1 MGGGDATTPTHAAT
15 AASLIFLSAATVAT
29 FALYNRKHKKV
40 AFFRGTNLLP
50 PPNCSAARSTSTTT
64 GGAAGLSP
72 VKYKSV
78 KDSKLSAQLNIKDL
92 ECAHIYQANLLEITD
107 LGRTFKGASVQNL
120 SQMSSTTSG
129 ESIAY
134 NKLLGHQDGIIAD
147 IVRREGLPPET
158 KVYVRAGPRKELHF
172 EPEKVRAAIV
182 TCGGLCPGLNNVIRE
197 LVNSLFHL
205 YKAQVCVGEEEGGR
219 EGWGVCVCACQSD
232 EDKPKHIFPLLCCF
246 G

>member
-1 MGGGDATTPTHAAT
+1 MGGGDTTTPTYAAT

-29 FALYNRKHKKV
+29 FALYTRKHKKT
-40 AFFRGTNLLP
+40 AFFRGTDRLP
-50 PPNCSAARSTSTTT
+50 PPNSSTTHSTSSSTDTTT
-64 GGAAGLSP
+64 STGNAAGLAP
-72 VKYKSV
+72 IKYKSV
-78 KDSKLSAQLNIKDL
+78 KDCELSAQLNIKDL
-92 ECAHIYQANLLEITD
+92 ECAHIHQANLLEITN
-107 LGRTFKGASVQNL
+107 LGRTFKGANVQNL

-205 YKAQVCVGEEEGGR
+205 YKAQ
-219 EGWGVCVCACQSD
+219 
-232 EDKPKHIFPLLCCF
+232 
-246 G
+246 

>member
-1 MGGGDATTPTHAAT
+1 MGGPNNITPTYAAT

-29 FALYNRKHKKV
+29 FALYTRKHKKT
-40 AFFRGTNLLP
+40 AFFRGSNLLP
-50 PPNCSAARSTSTTT
+50 PPKSSTTCTDTATST
-64 GGAAGLSP
+64 GNAAGLAP
-72 VKYKSV
+72 IKYKSV
-78 KDSKLSAQLNIKDL
+78 KDCELSAQLNIKDL
-92 ECAHIYQANLLEITD
+92 ECAHIHQANLLEITD
-107 LGRTFKGASVQNL
+107 LGRTFKGANVQNL

-205 YKAQVCVGEEEGGR
+205 YRAQVG
-219 EGWGVCVCACQSD
+219 
-232 EDKPKHIFPLLCCF
+232 F
-246 G
+246 

>member
-1 MGGGDATTPTHAAT
+1 MGGGDTTTPTHAAT

-40 AFFRGTNLLP
+40 AFFRGTNLA
-50 PPNCSAARSTSTTT
+50 PPNSSAAHSTSTSTGTTAT
-64 GGAAGLSP
+64 GGAAGPAP

-92 ECAHIYQANLLEITD
+92 ECAHIHQANLLEITD
-107 LGRTFKGASVQNL
+107 LGRTFKGANVQNL

-205 YKAQVCVGEEEGGR
+205 YRAQVGRRGEGGR
-219 EGWGVCVCACQSD
+219 DGGRDGRGRVDAYLCA
-232 EDKPKHIFPLLCCF
+232 FVMW
-246 G
+246 